1 MNEINKHHDS
11 GGKDHLNNKPPSAS
25 QNLSAKLKYIFLA
38 LLPVILV
45 FSIYYITLKGPY
57 IFDDVPNITDNYHI
71 RLTQISLKGLMDAGF
86 KSIASNRPI
95 PNISFALNFYFDEYN
110 VFGYHLVNIII
121 HLLAGLFLFLVLR
134 ETLRISQKIQA
145 GSFPE
150 SIKPSLLAYIV
161 TIVWLVHPLQT
172 ESVTYIVQRM
182 NSMASM
188 FYVLSMWCYVR
199 GRLTSGNWR
208 WGFFAGCLISGLLA
222 FGSKEMTATLPIFIL
237 FYEWYF
243 FQDLDKSWIIKKI
256 LPVTF
261 VVALFLLLTLLF
273 QGSHP
278 LLGILGGYRLRPF
291 TLSQR
296 LFTELRVV
304 MLYISLIFFPLP
316 MRLNLDYDFPL
327 SLSLVDPVTTLF
339 SFVFLFGIFVGAIV
353 LAKKERLIS
362 FCILWFLGN
371 LVIESSVIPLELVY
385 EHRTYLPSMFFVL
398 FIIVVFYRFVPM
410 VKVRIGIISLIIVI
424 FSLWT
429 YQRNTVWSDEGDLQR
444 DIVMKSPNKARC
456 YNNLAVYYLKN
467 SKYEKGLDQLNKALE
482 LPKDDCPDLVYG
494 NIGFAYLNMR
504 QYEKAIYYLNKATEF
519 PTYSPKSNRA
529 RIFLGV
535 AFEKTGRVSE
545 AIVQY
550 REAVKEDPTS
560 QIAQNYLGRCLA
572 KNGMIEEGKAH
583 IIEAL
588 RLDPAYDEAYNNIA
602 NIYLKEGKTDEA
614 ISYYKEALA
623 HNPLYADTYYNLGI
637 VRAEQ
642 GRDIEA
648 IDYYTQAILISKS
661 YFPGARRNLAMLF
674 YKRGELQKAIE
685 QCQQLQFVNLADA
698 KVKEILAEALDR
710 KNKIDTKINQVR
722 NAIERSPQDPK
733 LYYQLGDLLRMEG
746 NFDDAIK
753 SYEKVISI
761 MPSFSQAY
769 QQIAIVYSLKG
780 DNNRSGSYLRK
791 SVDIDPNNP
800 DSYYNLACLYAK
812 MNNVEES
819 TRWLKIAVEKGFHN
833 IDLLKTD
840 RDLTNI
846 RNTSYYKEL
855 IQRGG

>member
-1 MNEINKHHDS
+1 MNEINKHHES
-11 GGKDHLNNKPPSAS
+11 VEKELLNNQTPFSIKNPG
-25 QNLSAKLKYIFLA
+25 LKLLYFLLA

-45 FSIYYITLKGPY
+45 FAIYANTFEGPY
-57 IFDDVPNITDNYHI
+57 IFDDLPNITGNYHI

-95 PNISFALNFYFDEYN
+95 PNISFALNFYFHQYH

-121 HLLAGLFLFLVLR
+121 HLLAGLSLFLVLR
-134 ETLRISQKIQA
+134 ETLRISLKIQA

-161 TIVWLVHPLQT
+161 TIVWLVHPLHTQ
-172 ESVTYIVQRM
+172 SITYIVQRM

-188 FYVLSMWCYVR
+188 FYVLSLWFYIK
-199 GRLTSGNWR
+199 GRLTSGNRR

-222 FGSKEMTATLPIFIL
+222 FGSKEMTATLPIFIFL
-237 FYEWYF
+237 YEWYF
-243 FQDLDKSWIIKKI
+243 FQDLDKSWITKKI

-261 VVALFLLLTLLF
+261 VLVLLSLLTLLF
-273 QGSHP
+273 HP
-278 LLGILGGYRLRPF
+278 LLGILGGYSFRPF
-291 TLSQR
+291 TLTQR

-304 MLYISLIFFPLP
+304 MLYISLIFFPHP

-327 SLSLVDPVTTLF
+327 SLSFFDPVTTLF
-339 SFVFLFGIFVGAIV
+339 SFVFLFCIFVAAIV

-398 FIIVVFYRFVPM
+398 LIIVVFYRFIRM
-410 VKVRIGIISLIIVI
+410 AKVRIGIICIIVVI
-424 FSLWT
+424 FSVWT
-429 YQRNTVWSDEGDLQR
+429 YQRNTVWSDEGDLLR
-444 DIVMKSPNKARC
+444 DIVMKSPYKARC
-456 YNNLAVYYLKN
+456 YNNLAASYIKK
-467 SKYEKGLDQLNKALE
+467 SEYEKALDQLYKALE
-482 LPKDDCPDLVYG
+482 LPNNNDCLDLVYE
-494 NIGFAYLNMR
+494 NIGLSYLNMK
-504 QYEKAIYYLNKATEF
+504 QYEKAIYYLNKSIGTVGYDARF
-519 PTYSPKSNRA
+519 NRA
-529 RIFLGV
+529 RTLLGL
-535 AFEKTGRVSE
+535 ALEKTGRVSE

-550 REAVKEDPTS
+550 KEAVKEYPTS
-560 QIAQNYLGRCLA
+560 HEAQNFLGKYLA
-572 KNGMIEEGKAH
+572 KNGMIEEGKTH
-583 IIEAL
+583 ILEAL
-588 RLDPAYDEAYNNIA
+588 RLDPAYNEAYNNIA
-602 NIYLKEGKTDEA
+602 NILIQEGKTDEA
-614 ISYYKEALA
+614 INYYKEALA
-623 HNPLYADTYYNLGI
+623 HNPLYADAYYNLGI
-637 VRAEQ
+637 VMAEQ

-648 IDYYTQAILISKS
+648 IDYFTHAIQISRS
-661 YFPGARRNLAMLF
+661 YFPSARENLAVLF

-685 QCQQLQFVNLADA
+685 QCRQLQLANLADA
-698 KVKEILAEALDR
+698 KVKQILAVAVDR
-710 KNKIDTKINQVR
+710 KNKIDTNISKVR
-722 NAIERSPQDPK
+722 NAVERSAQDPK

-753 SYEKVISI
+753 SYEKAISF
-761 MPSFSQAY
+761 MPGFSQAY

-780 DNNRSGSYLRK
+780 DNNRAGSYFRK